1 MSVFADINVLVRH
14 VLICTPYIFKIRKE
28 RDVQP
33 DPASHDDDDGGSVG
47 DMLLKKSPFE
57 MDDLLHR
64 LDSLFRNVLTKQFGR
79 KLAKAFFKHIF
90 PLVAE
95 ELQKEE
101 ERRMK
106 WEKKKNK
113 KVIEDRRD
121 SFSGE

>member
-1 MSVFADINVLVRH
+1 MHSFH
-14 VLICTPYIFKIRKE
+14 FKIRQA

-33 DPASHDDDDGGSVG
+33 DSANHDGDG
-47 DMLLKKSPFE
+47 DMLMKKSPLE

-64 LDSLFRNVLTKQFGR
+64 LDSLFRDVLTKQFGR

-90 PLVAE
+90 PLVEE

-101 ERRMK
+101 KRRMK
-106 WEKKKNK
+106 WEKKNRNK

-121 SFSGE
+121 SFSGRW

>member
-1 MSVFADINVLVRH
+1 MFPIF
-14 VLICTPYIFKIRKE
+14 TPNFSKIRHPRE
-28 RDVQP
+28 VQP
-33 DPASHDDDDGGSVG
+33 QPNDDSG
-47 DMLLKKSPFE
+47 DVSLNKSPLE

-64 LDSLFRNVLTKQFGR
+64 LDSLFRNVLSKQFGR

-101 ERRMK
+101 ERMK
-106 WEKKKNK
+106 NFLKKEKS